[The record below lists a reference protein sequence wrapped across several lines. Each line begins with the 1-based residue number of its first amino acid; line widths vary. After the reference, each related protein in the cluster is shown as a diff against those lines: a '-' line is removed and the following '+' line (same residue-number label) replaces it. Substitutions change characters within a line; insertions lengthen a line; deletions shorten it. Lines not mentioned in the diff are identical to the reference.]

1 LSVEFFCI
9 FNNKVVG
16 VCLKIVVSEYDF
28 YSMVFDNY
36 SKLKNCIDEDQKAY
50 FFQDSIEKLIEIS
63 RELNNEVF
71 LQNAMMI
78 ISCLYHDKNIDNY
91 EDISQDMETLKK
103 KDQVLAKS
111 FILKALE

>member
-1 LSVEFFCI
+1 
-9 FNNKVVG
+9 

-36 SKLKNCIDEDQKAY
+36 SKLKNCINEDQKAS
-50 FFQDSIEKLIEIS
+50 FFQDSIEKLIEIA

-91 EDISQDMETLKK
+91 EDESQDIEKLKNSDK
-103 KDQVLAKS
+103 ELVKS
-111 FILKALE
+111 LILKALE